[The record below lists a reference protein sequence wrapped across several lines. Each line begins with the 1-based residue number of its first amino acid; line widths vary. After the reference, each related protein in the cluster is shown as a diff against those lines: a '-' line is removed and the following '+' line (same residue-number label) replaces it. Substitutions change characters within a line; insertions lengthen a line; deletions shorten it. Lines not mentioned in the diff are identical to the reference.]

1 MIIVSQDKK
10 RIVNFDNLTQV
21 YITHCEEDNTGYF
34 IRFETV
40 DSLYEDLGEYAT
52 EERAK
57 EILRMIVS
65 AYQSC
70 KLFQCA
76 NNATQEEMAK
86 KYQEFSMTPFKFE
99 MPQE

>member
-1 MIIVSQDKK
+1 MINVRQDKK

-57 EILRMIVS
+57 EVLQEIIER
-65 AYQSC
+65 YTNW
-70 KLFQCA
+70 
-76 NNATQEEMAK
+76 NNFVCGQPTGFCSP
-86 KYQEFSMTPFKFE
+86 KYE
-99 MPQE
+99 MPEK

>member
-57 EILRMIVS
+57 EVLQEIIER
-65 AYQSC
+65 YTNW
-70 KLFQCA
+70 
-76 NNATQEEMAK
+76 NNLVYGQPTGFCSP
-86 KYQEFSMTPFKFE
+86 KYE
-99 MPQE
+99 MPEK

>member
-57 EILRMIVS
+57 EVLEEIIEAYKNGNAVS
-65 AYQSC
+65 FYEGYGYVM
-70 KLFQCA
+70 
-76 NNATQEEMAK
+76 NRV
-86 KYQEFSMTPFKFE
+86 YE
-99 MPQE
+99 MPKE

>member
-10 RIVNFDNLTQV
+10 RIVNFDDLTQV

-52 EERAK
+52 EKRAK
-57 EILRMIVS
+57 EVLQEIIER
-65 AYQSC
+65 YTNW
-70 KLFQCA
+70 
-76 NNATQEEMAK
+76 NNLVYGQPTGECSP
-86 KYQEFSMTPFKFE
+86 KYE
-99 MPQE
+99 MPKE

>member
-57 EILRMIVS
+57 EVLQEISSTFAIKGVRD
-65 AYQSC
+65 ANYQYADIWI
-70 KLFQCA
+70 KMRQHA
-76 NNATQEEMAK
+76 I
-86 KYQEFSMTPFKFE
+86 YE
-99 MPQE
+99 MPKE

>member
-34 IRFETV
+34 IRVETV
-40 DSLYEDLGEYAT
+40 DSLYEDLGEYVT

-57 EILRMIVS
+57 EVLQEIIK
-65 AYQSC
+65 AYRDYRTAEC
-70 KLFQCA
+70 DGYTNVL
-76 NNATQEEMAK
+76 QETAV
-86 KYQEFSMTPFKFE
+86 YE
-99 MPQE
+99 MPEK

>member
-57 EILRMIVS
+57 EILLDIYSKISDGKINYRMLE
-65 AYQSC
+65 
-70 KLFQCA
+70 K
-76 NNATQEEMAK
+76 
-86 KYQEFSMTPFKFE
+86 
-99 MPQE
+99 

>member
-40 DSLYEDLGEYAT
+40 DSLYEDLGEYVT
-52 EERAK
+52 EERVREVLEEIVKQYEYTESIKLERAALRLYDNFIYRMPK
-57 EILRMIVS
+57 E
-65 AYQSC
+65 
-70 KLFQCA
+70 
-76 NNATQEEMAK
+76 
-86 KYQEFSMTPFKFE
+86 
-99 MPQE
+99 

>member
-40 DSLYEDLGEYAT
+40 DSLYKDLGEYAT

-57 EILRMIVS
+57 EVLQEIIER
-65 AYQSC
+65 YTNW
-70 KLFQCA
+70 
-76 NNATQEEMAK
+76 NNLVYGQPTGFCSP
-86 KYQEFSMTPFKFE
+86 KYE
-99 MPQE
+99 MPEK